1 MSRRD
6 KVTETST
13 PFRDIRNA
21 DSSQVIKRAWWIIFL
36 NFLIPGSVQVLA
48 GNRKLGRIGL
58 FFTFGFW
65 GFLLL
70 AVFLGLVSKV
80 ALFTILMTPFVAIPL
95 GILFIIY
102 AALVAFFGLDS
113 LRLMSLAQ
121 THNRSKLLVVVLVL
135 VSTVCSAFF
144 QGTIGSTAL
153 SASGFVSGTFVN
165 SGNLEPHKGRYN
177 ILILGGDSGS
187 DRFGLRPDSI
197 SVLSISAE
205 TGEAVNIGLPR
216 NLSHVR
222 FTPGTPIHKIYPYGF
237 DHNCGGDCMLNAIYK
252 ATIDNYS
259 YIYPT
264 AHSKGSTS
272 GIEATKSAVQWI
284 TGLKIDAY
292 VLINMRNFTG
302 LIDAIGGIDVTVK
315 KALPIGGQQDC
326 VQSYEPADPAEKE
339 HYRPG
344 TAAEAMGWYCPD
356 AMGWIEKGKQH
367 MDGRT
372 ALWYARSRHNTNDYD
387 RMKRQ
392 RQVENIVLKKLDL
405 PTLVFKF
412 SAIAGASSKLI
423 RTDIPAGSVPSLMDL
438 ALRAK
443 GHGLHSVALT
453 NADDSR
459 INSANPDYSYIR
471 AKIAHNLKK
480 YE

>member
-1 MSRRD
+1 MSRSDR
-6 KVTETST
+6 VAETQT
-13 PFRDIRNA
+13 PFRDVRNA
-21 DSSQVIKRAWWIIFL
+21 DSKQIIKRAWWILFL

-48 GNRKLGRIGL
+48 GSKKVGRLGLI
-58 FFTFGFW
+58 FTFGFW
-65 GFLLL
+65 GLLVIALLL
-70 AVFLGLVSKV
+70 ALVSKV
-80 ALFTILMTPFVAIPL
+80 ALFSILMTPYIAVPL

-102 AALVAFFGLDS
+102 AAMIAFFGLDS
-113 LRLMSLAQ
+113 IRLMSLAL
-121 THNRSKLLVVVLVL
+121 THNRSKVLVVLLVL
-135 VSTVCSAFF
+135 VSTVFSSFV
-144 QGTIGSTAL
+144 QGTVGSTAL
-153 SASGFVSGTFVN
+153 SASNFVSGTFTN
-165 SGNLEPHKGRYN
+165 SGSLEAHKGRYN
-177 ILILGGDSGS
+177 ILILGGDSGA

-205 TGEAVNIGLPR
+205 TGQAVNIGLPR
-216 NLSHVR
+216 NLTHVR

-259 YIYPT
+259 YIYPK
-264 AHSKGSTS
+264 ARSHGSTS

-302 LIDAIGGIDVTVK
+302 LIDAIGGIDVNVK
-315 KALPIGGQQDC
+315 KALPIGGQTDC
-326 VQSYEPADPAEKE
+326 IQSYEPSDRSKKDK
-339 HYRPG
+339 YRDG
-344 TAAEAMGWYCPD
+344 TASEAMGWYCPD
-356 AMGWIEKGKQH
+356 AMGWIEKGPQH

-392 RQVENIVLKKLDL
+392 RQVENIVLKKMDL

-423 RTDIPAGSVPSLMDL
+423 RTDIPAGSVPGLMDL
-438 ALRAK
+438 AFKAK
-443 GHGLHSVALT
+443 GHGLHSLALT

-459 INSANPDYSYIR
+459 INSANPDYNYIR
-471 AKIAHNLKK
+471 QKISKTLKK
-480 YE
+480 YS